1 MVERGQFQEE
11 AEVESQVTISAET
24 QKDLTDE
31 QRVLGVWWKRNL
43 DLVDFLTGDWW
54 MYWGILEALELWQ
67 DLTIVKYLTIVYISS
82 KWKNKLII
90 NSQENQTYSK
100 PNQEN

>member
-1 MVERGQFQEE
+1 MTEGGQFQEE
-11 AEVESQVTISAET
+11 AGEPGYHQRWET
-24 QKDLTDE
+24 KRSDRRWTK
-31 QRVLGVWWKRNL
+31 GPGSMMKRNQ

-54 MYWGILEALELWQ
+54 MYWGILEVLELWQ

-90 NSQENQTYSK
+90 NSQENQIYSK
-100 PNQEN
+100 PNQEKQ

>member
-31 QRVLGVWWKRNL
+31 QRVLGVRWKRNL
-43 DLVDFLTGDWW
+43 DLVDFLSQSPGY
-54 MYWGILEALELWQ
+54 MGFQGCRA
-67 DLTIVKYLTIVYISS
+67 KRIS
-82 KWKNKLII
+82 I
-90 NSQENQTYSK
+90 SQK
-100 PNQEN
+100 HAHVAAPL